1 MTSVLKRERRIKFE
15 TQERK
20 KMEADFRLMLP
31 PTKECEEPMEA
42 GTGKED
48 FTPRAFQRND
58 RPAVILISD
67 FWSPEL

>member
-1 MTSVLKRERRIKFE
+1 
-15 TQERK
+15 
-20 KMEADFRLMLP
+20 MLP